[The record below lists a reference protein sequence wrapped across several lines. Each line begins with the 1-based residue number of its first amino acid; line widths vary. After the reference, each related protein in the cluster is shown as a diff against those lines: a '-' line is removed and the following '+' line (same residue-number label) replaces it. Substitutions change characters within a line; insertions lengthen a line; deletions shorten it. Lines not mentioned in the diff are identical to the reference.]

1 MWLAKHISQSLVQ
14 RKHSMKGNGNCD
26 DDGGNND
33 DGDDDDENEND
44 GITSE
49 EDFTKSFWVIIN

>member
-1 MWLAKHISQSLVQ
+1 MWLTKHISQSLVQ
-14 RKHSMKGNGNCD
+14 RKHSMKVNGNCD
-26 DDGGNND
+26 DDGGNN
-33 DGDDDDENEND
+33 DDENEND